1 MALRKKDFLYGEI
14 LERLVTARYRFG
26 ERILVKELCAETGAS
41 RQPIMAALNALGNDG
56 FVRII
61 PQVGCEVVDP
71 SLQDIADFYRL
82 FARLEGLLA
91 ELAASRHTEAQLKA
105 LKKINQQIKELDPA
119 EPGAGEDYRLLNLS
133 FHSTLH
139 QMAHSP
145 LLDTRQASMFA
156 MSDFFVSQTGGFD
169 DQLDHSPDEHAV
181 IIDAL
186 EERDAH
192 RARHAAETHIA
203 NVASLVAESFAQSA
217 HSRTAKPGA
226 TLLA

>member
-91 ELAASRHTEAQLKA
+91 ELAAGRHTGAQIKA
-105 LKKINQQIKELDPA
+105 LRKINLRIRELDTG
-119 EPGAGEDYRLLNLS
+119 EPGAGEDYRQLNLA
-133 FHSTLH
+133 FHSALH

-145 LLDTRQASMFA
+145 LLDTRQASLFA
-156 MSDFFVSQTGGFD
+156 MSDFFVSQTGGFAE
-169 DQLDHSPDEHAV
+169 QLGHAHEEHAV
-181 IIDAL
+181 IIEAL
-186 EERDAH
+186 EDRDAQ
-192 RARHAAETHIA
+192 RARHAAESHIA
-203 NVASLVAESFAQSA
+203 KVAAMVAARFAANSQP
-217 HSRTAKPGA
+217 RI
-226 TLLA
+226 